1 MNLERLAEY
10 WRSIIGA
17 NANSGASDDEIA
29 VFESRCG
36 ISLPAT
42 VSQFYRRFNGIAGCD
57 DNYIAFWPIHEI
69 GSVPEKLSD
78 CRGIPDYGG
87 IENSLPGSESYFVF
101 ADHSIWCHV
110 YAVCLNSDP
119 CAPTPVL
126 WIGNGTTWD
135 KLADGF
141 EEFIDL
147 YIENPDSILFPD
159 SLKSKS

>member
-10 WRSIIGA
+10 WRSIGAGA
-17 NANSGASDDEIA
+17 NRGASDEEIA
-29 VFESRCG
+29 AFESRCSV
-36 ISLPAT
+36 SLPGT
-42 VSQFYRRFNGIAGCD
+42 VSQFYRRFNGIVGWD
-57 DNYIAFWPIHEI
+57 ENLIAFWPILEI

-78 CRGIPDYGG
+78 WRGSPDYGG
-87 IENSLPGSESYFVF
+87 IEKSLPDSESYFVF

-110 YAVCLNSDP
+110 YAVRLNSDP
-119 CAPTPVL
+119 CAPTPVV
-126 WIGNGTTWD
+126 WIGSGTTWE

-147 YIENPDSILFPD
+147 YIANPDCILFPD

>member
-10 WRSIIGA
+10 WRSVGLDA
-17 NANSGASDDEIA
+17 NPGASAEEIA
-29 VFESRCG
+29 AFELRCG
-36 ISLPAT
+36 VSLPAT
-42 VSQFYRRFNGIAGCD
+42 ISQFYRRFSGTDGWDENL
-57 DNYIAFWPIHEI
+57 IAFWPIHEI

-87 IENSLPGSESYFVF
+87 IEKSLPDSQSYFVF

-110 YAVCLNSDP
+110 YAVRLSSDP
-119 CAPTPVL
+119 CAPTPVM

-135 KLADGF
+135 QLTDGF

-147 YIENPDSILFPD
+147 YIACPDSILFPG
-159 SLKSKS
+159 SLKLKS

>member
-17 NANSGASDDEIA
+17 DANSGASDDEIA

-87 IENSLPGSESYFVF
+87 IENSLPDSESYFVF

-110 YAVCLNSDP
+110 YAVRLNSDP
-119 CAPTPVL
+119 SAPTPVM
-126 WIGNGTTWD
+126 WIGSGTAWD

-147 YIENPDSILFPD
+147 YIANPDSILFPD